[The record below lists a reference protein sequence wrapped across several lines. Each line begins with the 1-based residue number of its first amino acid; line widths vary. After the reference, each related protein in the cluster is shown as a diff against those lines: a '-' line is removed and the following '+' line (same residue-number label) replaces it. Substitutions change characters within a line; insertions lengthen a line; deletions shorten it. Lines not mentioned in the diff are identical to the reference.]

1 MRTQTG
7 RRFTALFLGLW
18 LFIIFV
24 SVVDGYLA
32 LRHRR
37 DIAEFELNPLLR
49 VLVQRCGGVSCL
61 LAAKFTGTVIACA
74 SLLLLQRAN
83 ARLSLV
89 VVSLLAGMQFALL
102 LFLLLA

>member
-7 RRFTALFLGLW
+7 RKFPVLFLGLW

-37 DIAEFELNPLLR
+37 DIAELELNPLGR
-49 VLVQRCGGVSCL
+49 VLLQRCGGVSCL

-74 SLLLLQRAN
+74 LLLLLRRVN
-83 ARLSLV
+83 ARLSWI
-89 VVSLLAGMQFALL
+89 VVSLLAGVQFALL
-102 LFLLLA
+102 LFLLLF